1 MMKLG
6 KTSFGFNLVQSGQKN
21 ATVNAEPQLVANSTQ
36 GKFVLTSP
44 VTKTMG
50 LAPGDYVAFINNYSE
65 LEAAIASRN
74 EDIVAFATEKGYDI
88 ETLEGVEAIKKDLGA
103 WAIVK
108 GLPQFDKTGTPI
120 MVKERFTK
128 EDKEKFIKNVGIEL
142 VNANRDTLIERVGN
156 PDASDEELLAAITV
170 DDVEAPEIQKIAGSK
185 TATTSIATGVGCQLN
200 FTDTSIWNT
209 LKSDLGENKIKK
221 NRVFDVDIKNP
232 VSIEISDGYKM
243 HTVNAYVI
251 NFSVDNDPI
260 VRG

>member
-21 ATVNAEPQLVANSTQ
+21 ATVNAEPQLIANSTQ

-74 EDIVAFATEKGYDI
+74 EDIVAYAAEKGYDV
-88 ETLEGVEAIKKDLGA
+88 ETLDGVEAIKADLGA

-108 GLPQFDKTGTPI
+108 GLPQFDKTGTAV

-128 EDKEKFIKNVGIEL
+128 EDKEKFIKAHGAEL
-142 VNANRDTLIERVGN
+142 VEANRDALIERVGN
-156 PDASDEELLAAITV
+156 AEASDEELLAAITV
-170 DDVEAPEIQKIAGSK
+170 EDIEAPEVQKVAGSK
-185 TATTSIATGVGCQLN
+185 TATTSTATGIGCQLN

-209 LKSDLGENKIKK
+209 LKLDLGDDKTKK

-232 VSIEISDGYKM
+232 VSTEISDGHEM

-251 NFSVDNDPI
+251 TFNVDNDPI